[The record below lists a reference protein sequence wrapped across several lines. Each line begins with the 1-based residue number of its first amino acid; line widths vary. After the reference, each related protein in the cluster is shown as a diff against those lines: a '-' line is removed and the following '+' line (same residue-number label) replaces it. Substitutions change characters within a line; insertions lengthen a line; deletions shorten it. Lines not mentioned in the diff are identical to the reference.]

1 MWWLLAVLVV
11 IGVGAPAAQAAE
23 SIAAYDVDAVVS
35 TDGLLEI
42 TETITYDFDAGS
54 GPGIVRSIPMWEEL
68 PGGTRWVHPVT
79 VRSITVD
86 ATAVPFEVS
95 DQGALLEIRIGDP
108 DVTVSGVRVYVIT
121 YVVEGALRTFTEP
134 DLATGNPYG
143 FSPGD
148 VELYWDFIGTDWE
161 VAIGNVRVDVT
172 GPGSV
177 LAAQCI
183 PGVAGSG
190 GRCNDRISGS
200 AVTFRAPL
208 LLPAQ
213 GLTTAIAYPG
223 SAFATAPVRLIE
235 TIPITES
242 PTRVFFPVALILSLM
257 ALAAPMIIVVLM
269 RRRIGRADESSAG
282 VRFEIPAGLRPAEI
296 EVGLGGAL
304 TSRAVLATLLD
315 LVARRQITMS
325 TRGRA
330 DVGADVGD
338 VMELTRQ
345 GGGADPVRP
354 WEQRF
359 VAVIFTGRDRVSLQ
373 GYDADFA
380 NAVQRMRTDL
390 TREVVAAQ
398 QVDAEAASPRR
409 RVGYASVLGIFV
421 TMAAYGL
428 GEVTDNALIS
438 AGLAPI
444 LAGLTVGLFLAAF
457 LVPDDKT
464 VQSQRWEADA
474 ASLRTLLSTDPG
486 SVRRDLVQ
494 RSGLPDD
501 TVYVTMLPYAV
512 LFDLET
518 SWSGAFPDLTEDQLH
533 SSGLVLA
540 STSAVH
546 ALMSIG
552 VDAVSSASTPP
563 GVSYPSE

>member
-1 MWWLLAVLVV
+1 MWWFLAVLVV

-86 ATAVPFEVS
+86 ATAVPFELS

-108 DVTVSGVRVYVIT
+108 DVTVTGVRVYVIT

-134 DLATGNPYG
+134 DLAAGNPYG

-242 PTRVFFPVALILSLM
+242 PTRVFFPGALILSLM

-269 RRRIGRADESSAG
+269 RRRIGRTDESRAG

-359 VAVIFTGRDRVSLQ
+359 AAVIFTGRDRVSLQ

-398 QVDAEAASPRR
+398 QIDAEAASPRR
-409 RVGYASVLGIFV
+409 RVGCASVLGIFV

-438 AGLAPI
+438 AGLAPV

-474 ASLRTLLSTDPG
+474 ASLRTFLSTDPG

-494 RSGLPDD
+494 RSGLPDG

-512 LFDLET
+512 LFDQET
-518 SWSGAFPDLTEDQLH
+518 SWSGAFPDLTEDELH

-540 STSAVH
+540 STSAIH

>member
-86 ATAVPFEVS
+86 ATAVPFELS

-108 DVTVSGVRVYVIT
+108 DVTVTGVRVYVIT

-134 DLATGNPYG
+134 DLAAGNPYG

-242 PTRVFFPVALILSLM
+242 PTRVFFPGALILSLM

-269 RRRIGRADESSAG
+269 RRRIGRTDESRAG

-359 VAVIFTGRDRVSLQ
+359 AAVIFTGRDRVSLQ

-398 QVDAEAASPRR
+398 QIDAEAASPRR
-409 RVGYASVLGIFV
+409 RVGCASVLGIFV

-438 AGLAPI
+438 AGLAPV

-474 ASLRTLLSTDPG
+474 ASLRTFLSTDPG

-494 RSGLPDD
+494 RSGLPDG

-512 LFDLET
+512 LFDQET
-518 SWSGAFPDLTEDQLH
+518 SWSGAFPDLTEDELH

-540 STSAVH
+540 STSAIH